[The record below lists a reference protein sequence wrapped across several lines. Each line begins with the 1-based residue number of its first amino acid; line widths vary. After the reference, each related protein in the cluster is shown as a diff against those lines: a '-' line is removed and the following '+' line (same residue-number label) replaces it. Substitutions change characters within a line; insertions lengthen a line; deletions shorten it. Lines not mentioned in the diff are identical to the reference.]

1 MKIVL
6 SAYINLKNRT
16 EGPTDQQRNQ
26 APYLELKT
34 RLDTRQD
41 SRGRLGKGRNAKN
54 TQNEKDVM
62 DRLMDG
68 AMDELT
74 NSEL

>member
-1 MKIVL
+1 MGNVLQYIVPFTAAAKKAESL
-6 SAYINLKNRT
+6 RSK
-16 EGPTDQQRNQ
+16 PHQ
-26 APYLELKT
+26 KT